1 MRLTYEE
8 LENVKKKFGVDQLWS
23 FSKFDS
29 YRTSKYEWML
39 KYIKHLPENN
49 EKQSAYASLGS
60 AVHDVLEG
68 LYDGS
73 VKYEDRTSRWL

>member
-8 LENVKKKFGVDQLWS
+8 LEKVKKKFNVDTLWS

-29 YRTSKYEWML
+29 YRTSQYEWML

-49 EKQSAYASLGS
+49 EKQSAYAPLGG
-60 AVHDVLEG
+60 AVHDVCL
-68 LYDGS
+68 LY
-73 VKYEDRTSRWL
+73 TSPSPRD